1 MNFCTGCLLIF
12 QLCMF
17 LLNVGFLSGFEEII
31 GTISGKVLHGM
42 NVFFVNASIFL
53 KAIEKFLFKKIQ
65 KHEKQ
70 KAFIEMQL
78 NSIRNM
84 VLKALSDYEIS
95 ASEFENI
102 LSQTRKQNEI
112 YIKLEEMD
120 LEIDK
125 MLPKKPEIANCKAAK
140 NPVYHKRTDNAV
152 AGVRRLNFPGP
163 NKSVTAEGR
172 KVEIEIAASLWRHC
186 STATL
191 RLLRGVVKKNVK
203 LLILS
208 FLLKINWY
216 IFRLYLVYS
225 L

>member
-1 MNFCTGCLLIF
+1 
-12 QLCMF
+12 MF

-172 KVEIEIAASLWRHC
+172 KVEIEIAASL
-186 STATL
+186 
-191 RLLRGVVKKNVK
+191 
-203 LLILS
+203 
-208 FLLKINWY
+208 
-216 IFRLYLVYS
+216 
-225 L
+225 